1 MKSVTGRAQLTLP
14 TGVDMTAPQNRTS
27 TATSKATPYAKTLP
41 SEDAHACNNVNVNNY
56 APVCNNMPM
65 TRSALAQRFY
75 PEQPAPVAGFILAG
89 IINHYP
95 SLKAQLREAGWQ
107 PNKRGYS
114 ARQVEIICRFMAE
127 HPSLRVM
134 EHVVE
139 YVPGRFRKKIKR

>member
-1 MKSVTGRAQLTLP
+1 MTGRAQLTLP
-14 TGVDMTAPQNRTS
+14 TGVDMTATQNRTS

-41 SEDAHACNNVNVNNY
+41 SED

>member
-1 MKSVTGRAQLTLP
+1 MSVTGRAQLTLP
-14 TGVDMTAPQNRTS
+14 TGVDMTH
-27 TATSKATPYAKTLP
+27 P
-41 SEDAHACNNVNVNNY
+41 SEDV
-56 APVCNNMPM
+56 PVCNNMPM

>member
-14 TGVDMTAPQNRTS
+14 TGVDMTATQNRTS
-27 TATSKATPYAKTLP
+27 LATNKATPYAKPLP
-41 SEDAHACNNVNVNNY
+41 LEDV
-56 APVCNNMPM
+56 PVCNNMPM

-127 HPSLRVM
+127 HPSLRVL